1 MLSVAAA
8 TRLLHGCL
16 WPAPPTKQ
24 QFRACAAGPPR
35 SASMHTRSSTK
46 ALAAQEPATTSKS
59 PSVAK
64 RTTRSSTK
72 AQVAQEPATTPDYV
86 RDCALGPGDH
96 DLDVAVNPLQP
107 KKNTGG
113 GDCFFLAVAPS
124 SSLKSARH
132 G

>member
-1 MLSVAAA
+1 
-8 TRLLHGCL
+8 
-16 WPAPPTKQ
+16 
-24 QFRACAAGPPR
+24 
-35 SASMHTRSSTK
+35 MHTRSSTK
-46 ALAAQEPATTSKS
+46 ALAAQEPATTSQS
-59 PSVAK
+59 PAVAK
-64 RTTRSSTK
+64 RDNMTK
-72 AQVAQEPATTPDYV
+72 APVAQEPATTPDYV
-86 RDCALGPGDH
+86 CDCALGPGDH